1 MKVNFV
7 AKSPSFARA
16 LTQQEEQGLKKATK
30 QALDELG
37 IDQISTTFFDFTM
50 PNDKYNTGIGTTFS
64 KKGIETAEF
73 ANAYFGMTNL
83 QVGPQGEVSDFI
95 RSPYSGTTFS
105 LGMQNISPEKLT
117 TKEYGKILTTK
128 DLNSSLYTTTV
139 KDDSSVDY
147 KHVFSEKEGIKPLMK
162 TAFKNF
168 EELDESSELK
178 KDFEKFKKNNSYW
191 LERDSLFEA
200 LAYEYG
206 SEDSSSW
213 DEKDKNLFANENK
226 IDHKRIKELKK
237 INDDDNV
244 NIVEFNEFVQFIADK
259 QQQETKASLNKLGI
273 TISGDCHIGFPQKEI
288 WAHKSAFYDN
298 GAMFGCDR
306 DGNGQFITCWTE
318 APDVSKLDKEAGE
331 LYRQKF
337 AMLMKRNNGIRID
350 AAWQLVYPTLVLPTQ
365 KDADGNMRGVLA
377 HNQSEVGAKII
388 NILKEEAKKAGVSE
402 NRINLEMLDGAG
414 KSWKALNN
422 PEVKSAIKDMNC
434 IHTMQYM
441 GKTWG
446 YAGHYRSKNAGAFN
460 HSTEMAIGTH
470 DDKPAKTLAS
480 NMSDEQINIMSR
492 ELSVNH
498 NFFNNMKNR
507 VNGLFAMLF
516 TNTPKNYLEPKGR
529 VSMTIT
535 DAVGSDRRINVPNT
549 QKGNWEFRL
558 GENWEKEYFEKL
570 ADNSAF
576 NLPQSLSMALKAKE
590 GTSDLTRKLDN
601 YSEILKSDGPMTRN
615 EANKLNQ
622 NA

>member
-1 MKVNFV
+1 MKVSYV
-7 AKSPSFARA
+7 AKSPSFTRA
-16 LTQQEEQGLKKATK
+16 LRTHEEKELKKLTK
-30 QALDELG
+30 EALDTLG
-37 IDQISTTFFDFTM
+37 IDQVSTTFFDFTM

-64 KKGIETAEF
+64 KKGIETAKF
-73 ANAYFGMTNL
+73 ANTYFGMTNL

-105 LGMQNISPEKLT
+105 LGIQNISPEKLT

-128 DLNSSLYTTTV
+128 DLNSSPYTTTV
-139 KDDSSVDY
+139 EDDESVDY
-147 KHVFSEKEGIKPLMK
+147 KHVFSDEEGIKPLMK
-162 TAFKNF
+162 KAFINF
-168 EELDESSELK
+168 ENLSDDSELK
-178 KDFEKFKKNNSYW
+178 QQFEQFKEDNEYW

-206 SEDSSSW
+206 TSDVACWDKDDQNIFADENNIDYDRIDELEETEDE
-213 DEKDKNLFANENK
+213 DGV
-226 IDHKRIKELKK
+226 
-237 INDDDNV
+237 NV
-244 NIVEFNEFVQFIADK
+244 VEFNEFVQFIADK
-259 QQQETKASLNKLGI
+259 QQQETKKSLNKLGI

-288 WAHKSAFYDN
+288 WAHKSAFYKD
-298 GAMFGCDR
+298 GTMFGCDR
-306 DGNGQFITCWTE
+306 DGNGKFITCWTE
-318 APDVSKLDKEAGE
+318 APDASKLDGEAGE

-350 AAWQLVYPTLVLPTQ
+350 AAWQLVYPTLVNPTQ
-365 KDADGNMRGVLA
+365 KDEDGNMRGIMA
-377 HNQSEVGAKII
+377 KDQPEVGAKII
-388 NILKEEAKKAGVSE
+388 NILKDEAKKAGIPESK
-402 NRINLEMLDGAG
+402 INLEMLDGAG

-422 PEVKSAIKDMNC
+422 SEVKSAIKNMNC

-460 HSTEMAIGTH
+460 HSTEIAIGTH

-480 NMSDEQINIMSR
+480 SMTSEQIDVMSK
-492 ELSVNH
+492 ELSINKG
-498 NFFNNMKNR
+498 FFNNMKNR

-516 TNTPKNYLEPKGR
+516 TNTPKNSSDSKGR

-558 GENWEKEYFEKL
+558 GDNWEEEYFEKL
-570 ADNSAF
+570 ADDSAF
-576 NLPQSLSMALKAKE
+576 NLPQSLSMALKAKQGE
-590 GTSDLTRKLDN
+590 SELTAELDQ
-601 YSEILKSDGPMTRN
+601 YAHILKSDGPMTRE
-615 EANKLNQ
+615 EANGIYVE
-622 NA
+622 